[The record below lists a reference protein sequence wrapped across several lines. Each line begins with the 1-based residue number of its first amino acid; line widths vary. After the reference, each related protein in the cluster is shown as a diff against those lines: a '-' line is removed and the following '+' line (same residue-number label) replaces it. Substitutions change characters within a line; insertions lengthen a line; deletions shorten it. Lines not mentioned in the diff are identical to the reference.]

1 MTAPL
6 PSDDEQRLLRL
17 LALKRYE
24 TPPPGFFDHLPRRI
38 LVSVRAG
45 VELEDASW
53 WERLRHLILREPM
66 VAGSYAALGLGA
78 VLFGV
83 SVFETARG
91 TGDLAPVDFH
101 GSFAGTADLV
111 TPGPASLPSGVIYR
125 IVPSTP
131 TPGWLTS
138 DGLPAPRLER
148 FEPLERF
155 DTPGETRPAAVL
167 VNFR

>member
-24 TPPPGFFDHLPRRI
+24 TPPPGFFDYLPRRI

-45 VELEDASW
+45 VELEDLPW
-53 WERLRHLILREPM
+53 WERLRRLILHEPM

-78 VLFGV
+78 LLFGV

-91 TGDLAPVDFH
+91 TGDAPPVDFQ
-101 GSFAGTADLV
+101 GSFAGTANLI

-131 TPGWLTS
+131 PPGWLTA

-148 FEPLERF
+148 LERLERV
-155 DTPGETRPAAVL
+155 DTYGEARPAAVL